1 MRNIIAVNCLPMSV
15 LTCYFV
21 KRCKKQGYRGGIV
34 NMSSHSWVDA
44 IPFMST
50 YAGTK
55 GFNDVFSRCAVKEVN
70 NIDMVSVRAMMVIS
84 SAVKK

>member
-1 MRNIIAVNCLPMSV
+1 
-15 LTCYFV
+15 
-21 KRCKKQGYRGGIV
+21 
-34 NMSSHSWVDA
+34 MSSHSWVDA